1 MYQYKAKDSEIK
13 PYPLFLGIISKDFT
27 INIQK
32 IGLKGNIQLFSV
44 DCNPILIL
52 AIFQMSINFEWK
64 KCNTI

>member
-32 IGLKGNIQLFSV
+32 IGLKETYNFFLLIV
-44 DCNPILIL
+44 ILY
-52 AIFQMSINFEWK
+52 
-64 KCNTI
+64 